1 VAFSDYLNGT
11 GCHKAQRYP
20 EPSVEREEKYR
31 QRARLYFLE
40 AKDDIKEVGY
50 ILTRCRGLVK
60 ILDFVRL
67 EIKKFAIRRTHCSVS
82 GRGIKTGGRVRRLS
96 DPKG

>member
-1 VAFSDYLNGT
+1 MAFSDYLNGT

-50 ILTRCRGLVK
+50 ILTRCRGLIK

-67 EIKKFAIRRTHCSVS
+67 EIKNLRFGEPSAQFLDVVS
-82 GRGIKTGGRVRRLS
+82 RLE
-96 DPKG
+96 DG